1 VKEKMDKN
9 DLEVKYEDW
18 RKGDIKYF
26 NVSNEKISELGI
38 EFSKNFNE
46 KLSEVIDEYKKI
58 L

>member
-1 VKEKMDKN
+1 MDKN
-9 DLEVKYEDW
+9 NLEVKFEDW

-38 EFSKNFNE
+38 EFSKNFND
-46 KLSEVIDEYKKI
+46 KLTEVIDEYKKI